1 MQLPRIGDLLV
12 AAADLQ
18 DPNFAGS
25 VVLIVDL
32 DEEGALGIVL
42 NQATPLLV
50 ADALPQW
57 ADLASEP
64 GRLHRGGP
72 VGVDGALALGWLRES
87 GSEPVGWQQIVGD
100 LGLVDLDT
108 PVEVMEGVLV
118 AFRVFVGYAGW
129 GSGQLE
135 SEIAEESWY
144 VVPCEVGD
152 AFVEAIEEL
161 RRHVLRRQPGEL
173 AWASTRPADPG
184 LN

>member
-1 MQLPRIGDLLV
+1 MRHPHVGDLLV
-12 AAADLQ
+12 ASADLL
-18 DPNFAGS
+18 DPNFAGA

-42 NQATPLLV
+42 NQRTPLLV

-57 ADLASEP
+57 ADIASEP

-72 VGVDGALALGWLRES
+72 VGVDGALALGRVRES
-87 GSEPVGWQQIVGD
+87 GAAPIGWQQIVGD

-108 PVEVMEGVLV
+108 PVEMMEGAL
-118 AFRVFVGYAGW
+118 ASFRVFVGYAGW

-135 SEIAEESWY
+135 AEIAEGSWY
-144 VVPCEVGD
+144 VVPSEAGD

-173 AWASTRPADPG
+173 AWASTRPADPE